1 MQCVLLGRQ
10 QASLGNTVIP
20 LVDHDGPGHV
30 RSADIANKASTLLA
44 LLPYSPEIT
53 PVLLFPGVPSRLSG
67 RVCAGLRKCGG
78 WFPVSIFTSGL

>member
-1 MQCVLLGRQ
+1 MKHMQCVLLCRQ

-30 RSADIANKASTLLA
+30 RSADIANEASTLLA

-53 PVLLFPGVPSRLSG
+53 PYYRFPG
-67 RVCAGLRKCGG
+67 
-78 WFPVSIFTSGL
+78 FPADFPDVRARGSENVLDGFL